1 MSKISLEDCKW
12 CKGTGTED
20 GHYPCFGGCEGTG
33 FKYGK
38 QAEMEWERQIEELAK
53 KHS

>member
-1 MSKISLEDCKW
+1 MPKIPLDKCEFCNGS
-12 CKGTGTED
+12 GSED

-38 QAEMEWERQIEELAK
+38 QKQNGNDK
-53 KHS
+53 